1 VTDIRFF
8 RLPGP
13 GREVCG
19 VLPEDDLSAHLRG
32 TDDRDGILAVRAD
45 LLTRQPLER
54 LPRAGVD
61 GVAALTCTGRPWN
74 FTCVFTDPSGIV
86 TALDGNPGPEH
97 ARTNICLAGA
107 CWFSKPVPLRAT
119 LEETLAA
126 ALDEGAVIGTELFT
140 QKAFI
145 VCSGEEQLRAC
156 HAVLS
161 GHFRPGL
168 AGCSPDDGVFTQ
180 GFVDP
185 TCSVTGTLWTAAG
198 STVGEGCLLE
208 NCVVLDNAVVGPGCR
223 LRNTLVEAG
232 TRVPAGTVMEDK
244 YPSFLGEC
252 NA

>member
-1 VTDIRFF
+1 MEIHFF
-8 RLPGP
+8 RTPGP
-13 GREVCG
+13 GRAVCG
-19 VLPEDDLSAHLRG
+19 VLPQDDLSARLGSTDSRG
-32 TDDRDGILAVRAD
+32 GFLAVRAD

-74 FTCVFTDPSGIV
+74 FTCVFTDPSGII
-86 TALDGNPGPEH
+86 TGLDGNPGPEH

-107 CWFSKPVPLRAT
+107 CWFSTPPPLMAT
-119 LEETLAA
+119 LEETLSA
-126 ALDEGAVIGTELFT
+126 ALAAGAVIGAELFI
-140 QKAFI
+140 QRAFI
-145 VCSGEEQLRAC
+145 VCSGEEQLRAS
-156 HAVLS
+156 HTVLS
-161 GHFRPGL
+161 GHFNPGI
-168 AGCSPDDGVFTQ
+168 AGCSPKNGTFTQ

-185 TCSVTGTLWTAAG
+185 SCSIGGTLWTAAG

>member
-1 VTDIRFF
+1 METHFF
-8 RLPGP
+8 RRPGP

-19 VLPEDDLSAHLRG
+19 VLPEDDLSVRLRSMKDQAG
-32 TDDRDGILAVRAD
+32 VLAVRAD

-54 LPRAGVD
+54 LPRAGLD

-86 TALDGNPGPEH
+86 TGLDRNPGPEQ

-107 CWFSKPVPLRAT
+107 CWFSKLPPLMAT
-119 LEETLAA
+119 LEETIAA
-126 ALDEGAVIGTELFT
+126 ALAAGAVIGTELLPER
-140 QKAFI
+140 AFI

-156 HAVLS
+156 HTVLS
-161 GHFRPGL
+161 GHFKPGL
-168 AGCSPDDGVFTQ
+168 AGCSPKNGAFTQ

-185 TCSVTGTLWTAAG
+185 SCSIEGTLWTATG
-198 STVGEGCLLE
+198 SIVGEGCHLE
-208 NCVVLDNAVVGPGCR
+208 NCVVLDNAVTGPGCR

>member
-1 VTDIRFF
+1 METLFF

-19 VLPEDDLSAHLRG
+19 VLPEDDLSAHLRSMENQG
-32 TDDRDGILAVRAD
+32 GFLAVRAD

-54 LPRAGVD
+54 LPRAGLD

-86 TALDGNPGPEH
+86 TGLDRNPGPEH
-97 ARTNICLAGA
+97 ARTNIILAGA
-107 CWFSKPVPLRAT
+107 CWFSKLPPLRST

-126 ALDEGAVIGTELFT
+126 ALAAGAVIGAELFT
-140 QKAFI
+140 QRAFI

-156 HAVLS
+156 HTVLS
-161 GHFRPGL
+161 GHFEPGL
-168 AGCSPDDGVFTQ
+168 AGCAPKNGTFMQ

-185 TCSVTGTLWTAAG
+185 TCTIGGTLWTAAG

-208 NCVVLDNAVVGPGCR
+208 NSVILDNAVVGPGCR

>member
-1 VTDIRFF
+1 MEIHFF
-8 RLPGP
+8 RMPGP
-13 GREVCG
+13 GRAVCG
-19 VLPEDDLSAHLRG
+19 VLPQDDLSARLASTESRG
-32 TDDRDGILAVRAD
+32 GFLAVRAD

-54 LPRAGVD
+54 LPRAGLD

-74 FTCVFTDPSGIV
+74 FTCVFTDPSGII
-86 TALDGNPGPEH
+86 TGLDRNPCPEH

-107 CWFSKPVPLRAT
+107 CWFSTPPPLMAT
-119 LEETLAA
+119 LEETLSA
-126 ALDEGAVIGTELFT
+126 ALAAGAVIGAELFT
-140 QKAFI
+140 QRAFI
-145 VCSGEEQLRAC
+145 VCSGEEQLRAS
-156 HAVLS
+156 HTVLS
-161 GHFRPGL
+161 GHFKPDL
-168 AGCSPDDGVFTQ
+168 AGCSPKNGTFTQ

-185 TCSVTGTLWTAAG
+185 SCSIGGTLWTAAG
-198 STVGEGCLLE
+198 STIGEGCLLE